1 METIKNY
8 LESMFASMPNTPEV
22 RKAKAE
28 LLQMMEDKY
37 NELISEG
44 TSENAAVGTVI
55 SEFGNLDEL
64 AESLGLTKEVQVARG
79 METEMPRRFISLDE
93 AKAYLSNRSKKAL
106 FRALGILF
114 CIISVSF
121 VIIFGPKATNIFS
134 GVGFMMMSIAIG
146 IGFLVYS
153 GFTDHEWKFIGHEP
167 CSIDMNT
174 AAYVKEKKHS
184 FEPIRALC
192 VSLGIVLCVICL
204 TPNILIPFNGQPLVS
219 GVMLGAGLMF
229 IIAGFGVFLI
239 VYSNS
244 TAKGFDRLLNVNEK
258 STISGQYAYG
268 NAYSKPVK
276 YKSKTAQTIVEVY
289 WPTVTCIYLIIS
301 FLTFSWGATWI
312 IWVIAGVFHRVVVI
326 NCTVDED

>member
-1 METIKNY
+1 
-8 LESMFASMPNTPEV
+8 MFASMPNTPEV

-64 AESLGLTKEVQVARG
+64 AESLGLTKEVEVARG

-93 AKAYLSNRSKKAL
+93 AKAYLSNRNKKAL
-106 FRALGILF
+106 FRALGILL

-121 VIIFGPKATNIFS
+121 VIILGPKGVEVLS
-134 GVGFMMMSIAIG
+134 GVGLMMLSIAIG

-153 GFTDHEWKFIGHEP
+153 GFTDHEWTFIGHEY
-167 CSIDMNT
+167 CNIDMNT
-174 AAYVKEKKHS
+174 AAYVKEKQRS

-192 VSLGIVLCVICL
+192 VSLGIVLCIVCW
-204 TPNILIPFNGQPLVS
+204 TPNILIPFRYQP
-219 GVMLGAGLMF
+219 LGAGIMF
-229 IIAGFGVFLI
+229 IVVGFGVFLI

-244 TAKGFDRLLNVNEK
+244 IARGFERLLNVNEK
-258 STISGQYAYG
+258 STISGQYANG
-268 NAYSKPVK
+268 SGYSKPVK

-301 FLTFSWGATWI
+301 FLTFSWGTTWI
-312 IWVIAGVFHRVVVI
+312 IWVIAGVFHRVIRI
-326 NCTVDED
+326 NCIADED

>member
-64 AESLGLTKEVQVARG
+64 AESLGLTKEVEVARG

-93 AKAYLSNRSKKAL
+93 VKSYISNRNIKAL
-106 FRALGILF
+106 FRALGILL

-121 VIIFGPKATNIFS
+121 VIILGPKGTEIFS
-134 GVGFMMMSIAIG
+134 GIGLMIISIALG
-146 IGFLVYS
+146 VGFLVYS
-153 GFTDHEWKFIGHEP
+153 GFADHEWKFIGYES

-174 AAYVKEKKHS
+174 AAYVKEKKRS

-192 VSLGIVLCVICL
+192 VSLGVVLCVVCW
-204 TPNILIPFNGQPLVS
+204 TPNILIPFRYQP
-219 GVMLGAGLMF
+219 LGAGIMF
-229 IIAGFGVFLI
+229 FVVGFGVFLI

-244 TAKGFDRLLNVNEK
+244 IAKGFDRLLNVNEK

-268 NAYSKPVK
+268 SSYNRPVK
-276 YKSKTAQTIVEVY
+276 YKSKTAQTIVEIY

-301 FLTFSWGATWI
+301 FLTFSWGSTWI
-312 IWVIAGVFHRVVVI
+312 IWVIAGVFHRVVTI
-326 NCTVDED
+326 NCIADEN

>member
-1 METIKNY
+1 
-8 LESMFASMPNTPEV
+8 MFASMPNTPEV

-64 AESLGLTKEVQVARG
+64 AESLGLTKEVEVARG

-93 AKAYLSNRSKKAL
+93 VKSYISNRNIKAL
-106 FRALGILF
+106 FRALGILL

-121 VIIFGPKATNIFS
+121 VIILGPKGTEIFS
-134 GVGFMMMSIAIG
+134 GIGLMIISIALG
-146 IGFLVYS
+146 VGFLVYS
-153 GFTDHEWKFIGHEP
+153 GFADHEWKYIGYES

-174 AAYVKEKKHS
+174 AAYVKEKKRS

-192 VSLGIVLCVICL
+192 VSLGVVLCVVCW
-204 TPNILIPFNGQPLVS
+204 TPNILIPFRYQP
-219 GVMLGAGLMF
+219 LGAGIMF
-229 IIAGFGVFLI
+229 FVVGFGVFLI

-244 TAKGFDRLLNVNEK
+244 IAKGFDRLLNVNEK
-258 STISGQYAYG
+258 STISGQYANGSSY
-268 NAYSKPVK
+268 NRPVR
-276 YKSKTAQTIVEVY
+276 YKSKTAQTIAELY

-301 FLTFSWGATWI
+301 FLTFSWGSTWI
-312 IWVIAGVFHRVVVI
+312 IWVIAGVFHRVVTI
-326 NCTVDED
+326 NCIADEN

>member
-44 TSENAAVGTVI
+44 TSENTAVGTVI

-64 AESLGLTKEVQVARG
+64 AESLGLTKEVEVARG
-79 METEMPRRFISLDE
+79 MENEMPRRFISLDE

-106 FRALGILF
+106 FRSLGILL
-114 CIISVSF
+114 CIISVAF
-121 VIIFGPKATNIFS
+121 VIIMTPGGPSFFR
-134 GVGFMMMSIAIG
+134 GVAAMITCIAIG
-146 IGFLVYS
+146 VGFLVYA
-153 GFTDHEWKFIGHEP
+153 GFSDHEWKFIDHEA

-174 AAYVKEKKHS
+174 ASYVKDKKRS

-192 VSLGIVLCVICL
+192 VSLGIVLCVVCW
-204 TPNILIPFNGQPLVS
+204 TPNILIPFKYQPFAA
-219 GVMLGAGLMF
+219 GVMFLV
-229 IIAGFGVFLI
+229 IGFGVFLI
-239 VYSNS
+239 VYPNS
-244 TAKGFDRLLNVNEK
+244 IARGFDRLLNVNAMN
-258 STISGQYAYG
+258 TISGQYTNGSSY
-268 NAYSKPVK
+268 NRPVR
-276 YKSKTAQTIVEVY
+276 YKSKTAQTIAELY

-301 FLTFSWGATWI
+301 FLTFSWGSTWI
-312 IWVIAGVFHRVVVI
+312 IWVIAGVFHRVVTI
-326 NCTVDED
+326 NCIADEN

>member
-64 AESLGLTKEVQVARG
+64 AESLGLTREVQVARG

-106 FRALGILF
+106 FRALGILL

-121 VIIFGPKATNIFS
+121 VIILGPKATNIFS

-153 GFTDHEWKFIGHEP
+153 GFTDHEWKFIGRES

-192 VSLGIVLCVICL
+192 VSLGIVLCVICW
-204 TPNILIPFNGQPLVS
+204 TPNILIPLRYQP
-219 GVMLGAGLMF
+219 LGAGIMF
-229 IIAGFGVFLI
+229 IVVGFGVFLI
-239 VYSNS
+239 VYSNYI
-244 TAKGFDRLLNVNEK
+244 ARGFERLLHVNEAT
-258 STISGQYAYG
+258 TISGQYANG
-268 NAYSKPVK
+268 SAYVKPTK

-289 WPTVTCIYLIIS
+289 WPTVTCLYLIFS
-301 FLTFSWGATWI
+301 FLTFRWDLTWI
-312 IWVIAGVFHRVVVI
+312 IWVIAGVFHRVVMI
-326 NCTVDED
+326 NCTDDED

>member
-64 AESLGLTKEVQVARG
+64 AESLSLTKEVEVARG
-79 METEMPRRFISLDE
+79 MESEMPRRFISLDE
-93 AKAYLSNRSKKAL
+93 AKSYLSNRSKKAL
-106 FRALGILF
+106 FKALGILL

-121 VIIFGPKATNIFS
+121 VIIMAPHGMQVLS
-134 GVGFMMMSIAIG
+134 GIGMMIISIALG

-153 GFTDHEWKFIGHEP
+153 GFADHEWKFIGHEA

-174 AAYVKEKKHS
+174 ASYVKEKRRS

-192 VSLGIVLCVICL
+192 VSLGVVLLVVCW
-204 TPNILIPFNGQPLVS
+204 TPNILIPFRYMP
-219 GVMLGAGLMF
+219 LGAGIMF
-229 IIAGFGVFLI
+229 LVIGIGVFLI
-239 VYSNS
+239 VYPNS
-244 TAKGFDRLLNVNEK
+244 IARGFDRLLNVNEK
-258 STISGQYAYG
+258 STISGQYANGGSYTR
-268 NAYSKPVK
+268 PVK
-276 YKSKTAQTIVEVY
+276 YKSKTAQTICEVY

-301 FLTFSWGATWI
+301 FLTFSWGTTWI
-312 IWVIAGVFHRVVVI
+312 IWVIAGVFHRVIMI
-326 NCTVDED
+326 NCTEDEN

>member
-1 METIKNY
+1 
-8 LESMFASMPNTPEV
+8 MFASMPNTPEV

-64 AESLGLTKEVQVARG
+64 AESLGLTKEVEVARG

-93 AKAYLSNRSKKAL
+93 VKSYISNRNIKAL
-106 FRALGILF
+106 FRALGILL

-121 VIIFGPKATNIFS
+121 VIILGPKGTEIFS
-134 GVGFMMMSIAIG
+134 GIGLMIISIALG
-146 IGFLVYS
+146 VGFLVYS
-153 GFTDHEWKFIGHEP
+153 GFADHEWKFIGYES

-174 AAYVKEKKHS
+174 AAYVKEKKRS

-192 VSLGIVLCVICL
+192 VSLGVVLCVVCW
-204 TPNILIPFNGQPLVS
+204 TPNILIPFRYQP
-219 GVMLGAGLMF
+219 LGAGIMF
-229 IIAGFGVFLI
+229 FVVGFGVFLI

-244 TAKGFDRLLNVNEK
+244 IAKGFDRLLNVNEK

-268 NAYSKPVK
+268 SSYNRPVK
-276 YKSKTAQTIVEVY
+276 YKSKTAQTIVEIY

-301 FLTFSWGATWI
+301 FLTFSWGSTWI
-312 IWVIAGVFHRVVVI
+312 IWVIAGVFHRVVTI
-326 NCTVDED
+326 NCIADEN

>member
-64 AESLGLTKEVQVARG
+64 AESLGLTKEVEVARG

-93 AKAYLSNRSKKAL
+93 AKAYLSNRNKKAL
-106 FRALGILF
+106 FRALGILL

-121 VIIFGPKATNIFS
+121 VIILGPKGVEVLS
-134 GVGFMMMSIAIG
+134 GVGLMILSIAIG

-153 GFTDHEWKFIGHEP
+153 GFTGHEWTFIGHEY

-174 AAYVKEKKHS
+174 AAYVKEKQRS

-192 VSLGIVLCVICL
+192 VSLGIVLCIVCW
-204 TPNILIPFNGQPLVS
+204 TPNILIPFRYQP
-219 GVMLGAGLMF
+219 LGAGIMF
-229 IIAGFGVFLI
+229 IVVGFGVFLI

-244 TAKGFDRLLNVNEK
+244 IARGFERLLNVNEK
-258 STISGQYAYG
+258 STISGQYANG
-268 NAYSKPVK
+268 SGYSKPVK

-301 FLTFSWGATWI
+301 FLTFSWGTTWI
-312 IWVIAGVFHRVVVI
+312 IWVIAGVFHRVIRI
-326 NCTVDED
+326 NCIADED

>member
-64 AESLGLTKEVQVARG
+64 AESLGLTKEVEVARG
-79 METEMPRRFISLDE
+79 MESEMPRRFISLDE
-93 AKAYLSNRSKKAL
+93 AKSYLSNRSKKAL
-106 FRALGILF
+106 FRALGVLL

-121 VIIFGPKATNIFS
+121 VIILSTQGTAVLK
-134 GVGFMMMSIAIG
+134 GVALMIASIAVG
-146 IGFLVYS
+146 VGFLVYA
-153 GFTDHEWKFIGHEP
+153 GMADHEWKFIGRES

-174 AAYVKEKKHS
+174 AAYIKDKKRS

-192 VSLGIVLCVICL
+192 VSLGIVLCVICW
-204 TPNILIPFNGQPLVS
+204 TPNILIPFRYQP
-219 GVMLGAGLMF
+219 LGAGLMF
-229 IIAGFGVFLI
+229 LVVGIGVFLI
-239 VYSNS
+239 VYPNS
-244 TAKGFDRLLNVNEK
+244 VARGFDRLLNVNEK
-258 STISGQYAYG
+258 STISGQYAHG
-268 NAYSKPVK
+268 SAYAGPVK
-276 YKSKTAQTIVEVY
+276 YKSKTAQTIVELY

-301 FLTFSWGATWI
+301 FLTFNWGTTWI
-312 IWVIAGVFHRVVVI
+312 IWVIAGVFHRVVTI
-326 NCTVDED
+326 NCIADEN

>member
-64 AESLGLTKEVQVARG
+64 AESLGLTKEVEAARG
-79 METEMPRRFISLDE
+79 MENEMPRRFISLDE
-93 AKAYLSNRSKKAL
+93 AKSYLSNRNKKAL
-106 FRALGILF
+106 FRALGILL

-121 VIIFGPKATNIFS
+121 VIILGPKGVEVLS
-134 GVGFMMMSIAIG
+134 GVGLMILSIAIG

-153 GFTDHEWKFIGHEP
+153 GFTDHEWKFIGHES

-174 AAYVKEKKHS
+174 AAYVKEKQRS

-192 VSLGIVLCVICL
+192 VSLGIVLCIVCW
-204 TPNILIPFNGQPLVS
+204 TPNILIPFRYQP
-219 GVMLGAGLMF
+219 LGAGIMF
-229 IIAGFGVFLI
+229 IVVGFGVFLI

-244 TAKGFDRLLNVNEK
+244 IARGFERLLNVNEK
-258 STISGQYAYG
+258 STISGQYANG
-268 NAYSKPVK
+268 NTYNRPVK

-301 FLTFSWGATWI
+301 FLTFSWGSTWI
-312 IWVIAGVFHRVVVI
+312 IWVIAGVFHRVVRI
-326 NCTVDED
+326 NCIVDED